1 MEQLHANE
9 RILRHTGG
17 TFSQALIEGEV
28 SLPVGK
34 PEMARVVLVC
44 GRAETGS
51 VESLDGRAMTDGTL
65 TLCVCYLDGEGNMH
79 AFESVSTFK
88 HTADVPGAQAGM
100 RGTAQAYVSS
110 IETQMTDSRR
120 LNVAAVIELLFEIK
134 DEVDLSY
141 CRPDQTDQLVA
152 KSDTLCLEMR
162 CARATT
168 AAEIKGEAVPPQG
181 QPELGQALFCQGE
194 AVIQNAFAE
203 EDVLCAEGELKLCIT
218 YESPDEQAPI
228 GQFFTEIPFSEMLSA
243 PGAKPGQRV
252 LASAK
257 VKDLFA
263 RVDEE
268 GESFA
273 VEAVC
278 ALEVEAQETMEL
290 PVLVDA
296 YAIGQEVE
304 LVKEEV
310 QMCSCMVVQR
320 GTAVQREAVSMLDA
334 PPVGRVL
341 ATFAM
346 PSCVRSTAQDDGIVM
361 ECVLS
366 CVIVYL
372 DRENALRTFET
383 KWPLR
388 MEEELAG
395 MQREMSAQARLWVQQ
410 VQAVPS
416 AEGVDLRAL
425 LGFEVYGYVQT
436 RMQIVQ
442 DVHVHEME
450 QAPMCGIVV
459 YFASA
464 GDTMWDVAKRY
475 RVRMEDLMRYNP
487 DAQEELEAGQKLIL
501 LCRKAG

>member
-1 MEQLHANE
+1 M
-9 RILRHTGG
+9 
-17 TFSQALIEGEV
+17 
-28 SLPVGK
+28 
-34 PEMARVVLVC
+34 
-44 GRAETGS
+44 
-51 VESLDGRAMTDGTL
+51 
-65 TLCVCYLDGEGNMH
+65 
-79 AFESVSTFK
+79 
-88 HTADVPGAQAGM
+88 
-100 RGTAQAYVSS
+100 
-110 IETQMTDSRR
+110 
-120 LNVAAVIELLFEIK
+120 
-134 DEVDLSY
+134 
-141 CRPDQTDQLVA
+141 
-152 KSDTLCLEMR
+152 
-162 CARATT
+162 
-168 AAEIKGEAVPPQG
+168 PPQC
-181 QPELGQALFCQGE
+181 QPELGQVLFCQGE

-278 ALEVEAQETMEL
+278 ALEVEAQEAMDL
-290 PVLVDA
+290 PVLGDA

-361 ECVLS
+361 EGVLS

>member
-1 MEQLHANE
+1 M
-9 RILRHTGG
+9 I
-17 TFSQALIEGEV
+17 
-28 SLPVGK
+28 
-34 PEMARVVLVC
+34 
-44 GRAETGS
+44 
-51 VESLDGRAMTDGTL
+51 DGTL
-65 TLCVCYLDGEGNMH
+65 TLCVCYLDEEGNMH

-88 HTADVPGAQAGM
+88 HTADVPGAQAGDA
-100 RGTAQAYVSS
+100 RHRTGLCEQHRDADDRQPP
-110 IETQMTDSRR
+110 
-120 LNVAAVIELLFEIK
+120 LNVAAVIELLLK
-134 DEVDLSY
+134 SRTRWTLSY

-152 KSDTLCLEMR
+152 KSDTLCLEMC

-181 QPELGQALFCQGE
+181 QPELGQVLFCQGE

-290 PVLVDA
+290 PGPRGCLRHRPGSGA
-296 YAIGQEVE
+296 GQRGSAE
-304 LVKEEV
+304 
-310 QMCSCMVVQR
+310 CSCMVVQR
-320 GTAVQREAVSMLDA
+320 GTVVQRELVSMLDA

-346 PSCVRSTAQDDGIVM
+346 PSCAASRRTTA
-361 ECVLS
+361 S
-366 CVIVYL
+366 
-372 DRENALRTFET
+372 
-383 KWPLR
+383 
-388 MEEELAG
+388 
-395 MQREMSAQARLWVQQ
+395 
-410 VQAVPS
+410 
-416 AEGVDLRAL
+416 
-425 LGFEVYGYVQT
+425 
-436 RMQIVQ
+436 
-442 DVHVHEME
+442 
-450 QAPMCGIVV
+450 
-459 YFASA
+459 
-464 GDTMWDVAKRY
+464 
-475 RVRMEDLMRYNP
+475 
-487 DAQEELEAGQKLIL
+487 
-501 LCRKAG
+501 